1 LKDGLPLL
9 LAAHQLDRLSSIL
22 DAIPSE
28 IAVVN
33 ATGQIVYTNQE
44 WDGFARENSA
54 NQSCLSG
61 ANYLDTCRRS
71 AQAGD
76 PTASEVL
83 RGLLLLLEG
92 VEKRFDF
99 EYPCGTPSGMKWF
112 RMLMNAVEL
121 DGDRL
126 VIVQHIDITERVTA
140 EEERAA
146 SEKRL
151 RLVLES
157 VAEGIAVT
165 DTAGKIVSVNAACEN
180 LFMASREVLVD
191 TALAQHIDVPGPSAG
206 LRLICRQEGPTQGPE
221 TISISCFPIE
231 DRSGKLWVWTL
242 TDVSALHRERK
253 SHARQK
259 GSLEQ
264 MSLNHPTKLQVGG
277 VDGVIWSRLQE
288 NYRHLLSSAPSA
300 SIFGE
305 AQDLSMRTDAFVEQL
320 KQDCIAPHDF
330 VRLHADVLHSLQ
342 FEAREARAR
351 SLSEEGR
358 LLLLRILADLG
369 SMYHSD
375 LVQTR

>member
-1 LKDGLPLL
+1 LL
-9 LAAHQLDRLSSIL
+9 HAALQLDRLSSIL

-33 ATGQIVYTNQE
+33 RDGQIIYTNGE
-44 WDGFARENSA
+44 WDGFARENNG

-61 ANYLDTCRRS
+61 ANYLEACRRS
-71 AQAGD
+71 AEAGD
-76 PTASEVL
+76 PMSGEAL

-92 VEKRFDF
+92 AAKRFHF
-99 EYPCGTPSGMKWF
+99 EYPCPTATGMKWF
-112 RMLMNAVEL
+112 RMLMNSAEIDGEL
-121 DGDRL
+121 L
-126 VIVQHIDITERVTA
+126 LIVQHIDITDRVTA
-140 EEERAA
+140 EEQRAE
-146 SEKRL
+146 SEQRL

-165 DTAGKIVSVNAACEN
+165 DESGTIVSVNAACEN
-180 LFMASREVLVD
+180 LFMASREALVA
-191 TALAQHIDVPGPSAG
+191 TPLAKHIDVPTPAPG

-221 TISISCFPIE
+221 TISVSCFPID

-242 TDVSALHRERK
+242 TDVSALHREQT

-264 MSLNHPTKLQVGG
+264 ISLNHPTKLQVGG
-277 VDGVIWSRLQE
+277 VDGVTWSRLQE
-288 NYRHLLSSAPSA
+288 SYRLLLSSAPSA

-305 AQDLSMRTDAFVEQL
+305 AQDLSARTEAFVDAL
-320 KQDCIAPHDF
+320 KKDQIAPHDF